1 MVSPL
6 SARLLG
12 LQSVDGSLAAQ
23 LKQQIPLPPGAAS
36 SQSSSSSISDEG
48 NCKNDYSTGDV
59 ESRHGRSFA
68 PDQKPTSTFTF
79 VSPAALVQVQP
90 ATAASHP
97 QPSVSGT
104 IATTTKKT
112 SADTN
117 ASTSAPLTG
126 KLVPP
131 PSSSINETSSI
142 RRHIMKSYRPIKPR
156 QPRTRPSGY
165 TADQESNASSSIHS
179 GAGLF
184 VLGDGGMPT
193 FGMDTSSVNPTKDR
207 RASQIA
213 EHARK
218 RKVEEL
224 NYSALTVKEDLELA
238 GKSYEYATQLRS
250 RALPAGSVDM
260 SKVRLVTSGTYD
272 EMQQRKAQQP
282 ARVVSRRSTSITS
295 LGGEGDDTHRDTI
308 DAARSSKNVYD
319 ALIAD
324 TRQHYNICP
333 KKQRRSFT
341 NNGTSGSS
349 SGKPSALTLNEGNSA
364 SELASR
370 LASVA
375 ASGHQRPQPERTI
388 EMRSGHSTA
397 TPSTSSDTESDASLG
412 ALEIAP
418 RLEEGLM
425 SDVTDDYAALSPPPP
440 TVDKSAN
447 IITTTI
453 ESALSY
459 SQKAR

>member
-12 LQSVDGSLAAQ
+12 LQSVDGSIAAQ
-23 LKQQIPLPPGAAS
+23 LQQHIPPPPGTS
-36 SQSSSSSISDEG
+36 SAQSSSSSSISDEG
-48 NCKNDYSTGDV
+48 NTDNSAGAV
-59 ESRHGRSFA
+59 NNINGEQFA
-68 PDQKPTSTFTF
+68 PDQFPT
-79 VSPAALVQVQP
+79 L
-90 ATAASHP
+90 
-97 QPSVSGT
+97 
-104 IATTTKKT
+104 
-112 SADTN
+112 
-117 ASTSAPLTG
+117 
-126 KLVPP
+126 
-131 PSSSINETSSI
+131 
-142 RRHIMKSYRPIKPR
+142 HIMKSHRPIKPR
-156 QPRTRPSGY
+156 VRPSGY
-165 TADQESNASSSIHS
+165 TADQESNGSSSIHS

-184 VLGDGGMPT
+184 VLGDAGVPNFT
-193 FGMDTSSVNPTKDR
+193 MDTSSVNPTKDR

-213 EHARK
+213 EHSRK

-224 NYSALTVKEDLELA
+224 NYSAVTVKEDLKLA
-238 GKSYEYATQLRS
+238 GKSYEHATQLRS
-250 RALPAGSVDM
+250 RALPVGSVDL

-272 EMQQRKAQQP
+272 EMQQCKAQQP
-282 ARVVSRRSTSITS
+282 SRMVSRRSTSITS
-295 LGGEGDDTHRDTI
+295 LNEEGDDMHRDSI

-333 KKQRRSFT
+333 KKQRRSSFT

-349 SGKPSALTLNEGNSA
+349 SDKPSALTLTEGNSA
-364 SELASR
+364 SQLAAR

-375 ASGHQRPQPERTI
+375 ASGHQRPQPERAI
-388 EMRSGHSTA
+388 DMQSGHSTA
-397 TPSTSSDTESDASLG
+397 TPSTSSDTESEASLG

-440 TVDKSAN
+440 TVDISAN

-453 ESALSY
+453 ECALSY
-459 SQKAR
+459 SQEAR

>member
-23 LKQQIPLPPGAAS
+23 LQQHIPPPPGTS
-36 SQSSSSSISDEG
+36 SAQSSSSSSISDEG
-48 NCKNDYSTGDV
+48 NNDNSAGV
-59 ESRHGRSFA
+59 VNNINGGPFA
-68 PDQKPTSTFTF
+68 PDQFPT
-79 VSPAALVQVQP
+79 L
-90 ATAASHP
+90 
-97 QPSVSGT
+97 
-104 IATTTKKT
+104 
-112 SADTN
+112 
-117 ASTSAPLTG
+117 
-126 KLVPP
+126 
-131 PSSSINETSSI
+131 
-142 RRHIMKSYRPIKPR
+142 HIMKSHRPIKQR
-156 QPRTRPSGY
+156 VRPSGY
-165 TADQESNASSSIHS
+165 TADQESNGSSSIHS

-184 VLGDGGMPT
+184 VLGDAGVPNFT
-193 FGMDTSSVNPTKDR
+193 MDTSSVNPTKDR

-213 EHARK
+213 EHSRK

-224 NYSALTVKEDLELA
+224 NYSAVTVKEDLKLA
-238 GKSYEYATQLRS
+238 GKSYEHATQLRS
-250 RALPAGSVDM
+250 RALPVGSVDL

-272 EMQQRKAQQP
+272 EMQCKSQQP
-282 ARVVSRRSTSITS
+282 VHVVSRRSTSITS
-295 LGGEGDDTHRDTI
+295 LGGESDDMHRDSI

-333 KKQRRSFT
+333 KKQRRSSFT

-349 SGKPSALTLNEGNSA
+349 SDKPSALTLTEGNSA
-364 SELASR
+364 SQLAAR

-375 ASGHQRPQPERTI
+375 ASGHQRPQPERAI
-388 EMRSGHSTA
+388 DMQSGHSTA
-397 TPSTSSDTESDASLG
+397 TPSTSSDTESEASLG

-440 TVDKSAN
+440 TVDISAN

>member
-23 LKQQIPLPPGAAS
+23 LHQQIPPPPGVAS
-36 SQSSSSSISDEG
+36 AQSSSSNSVSDEG
-48 NCKNDYSTGDV
+48 NNNNSNSIDGDNNGGSNV
-59 ESRHGRSFA
+59 
-68 PDQKPTSTFTF
+68 PDPMPAFQF
-79 VSPAALVQVQP
+79 V
-90 ATAASHP
+90 TTTASH
-97 QPSVSGT
+97 SLVSRT
-104 IATTTKKT
+104 TATNTKTESAKT
-112 SADTN
+112 N
-117 ASTSAPLTG
+117 VPTSAPSTG
-126 KLVPP
+126 KLAPP
-131 PSSSINETSSI
+131 PSSSINEASSI
-142 RRHIMKSYRPIKPR
+142 RRHIMKSYRPIKPC
-156 QPRTRPSGY
+156 QPRVRPSGY

-184 VLGDGGMPT
+184 VLGDGAGMAA
-193 FGMDTSSVNPTKDR
+193 FAMDTSSDNPTKDR

-213 EHARK
+213 EHSRK
-218 RKVEEL
+218 RKMEEL
-224 NYSALTVKEDLELA
+224 NYSAITVKEDLELA

-250 RALPAGSVDM
+250 RALPVCSVDM
-260 SKVRLVTSGTYD
+260 SRVRLVTAGTYD
-272 EMQQRKAQQP
+272 GMQQQQKQGH

-295 LGGEGDDTHRDTI
+295 LGGEGDDAHRDTI

-341 NNGTSGSS
+341 NNGPSGSS
-349 SGKPSALTLNEGNSA
+349 SDKPSALTLNEGNSA
-364 SELASR
+364 SQLASR

-375 ASGHQRPQPERTI
+375 ASGHQRPQPERGI
-388 EMRSGHSTA
+388 DMRSGHSTA

-440 TVDKSAN
+440 IVDKSAN

>member
-48 NCKNDYSTGDV
+48 NCNNDDSTGVVDK
-59 ESRHGRSFA
+59 HGGSFA
-68 PDQKPTSTFTF
+68 PDQKPTFTF

-104 IATTTKKT
+104 IATNTKKT

-117 ASTSAPLTG
+117 ASTSAPPTG

-131 PSSSINETSSI
+131 PSSSINEASSI

-156 QPRTRPSGY
+156 QPRMRPSGY
-165 TADQESNASSSIHS
+165 MADQESNASSSIHS

-184 VLGDGGMPT
+184 VLGDAVMPAFT
-193 FGMDTSSVNPTKDR
+193 KDATSSVNPTKDR

-213 EHARK
+213 EHSRK

-272 EMQQRKAQQP
+272 EMQQRKTQQP
-282 ARVVSRRSTSITS
+282 ACVVSRRSSSITS

-333 KKQRRSFT
+333 KKHRRSFT

-349 SGKPSALTLNEGNSA
+349 SGKPSALTLSEGNSA
-364 SELASR
+364 SQLASG
-370 LASVA
+370 LAPVS

-388 EMRSGHSTA
+388 DMRSGHSTA

>member
-23 LKQQIPLPPGAAS
+23 LQQHIPPPPGTS
-36 SQSSSSSISDEG
+36 SAQSSSSSSITDEG
-48 NCKNDYSTGDV
+48 NNDNSAGV
-59 ESRHGRSFA
+59 VNNINGGPFA
-68 PDQKPTSTFTF
+68 PDQFPT
-79 VSPAALVQVQP
+79 L
-90 ATAASHP
+90 
-97 QPSVSGT
+97 
-104 IATTTKKT
+104 
-112 SADTN
+112 
-117 ASTSAPLTG
+117 
-126 KLVPP
+126 
-131 PSSSINETSSI
+131 
-142 RRHIMKSYRPIKPR
+142 HIMKSHRPIKPR
-156 QPRTRPSGY
+156 VRPSGY
-165 TADQESNASSSIHS
+165 TADQESNGSSSIHS

-184 VLGDGGMPT
+184 VLGDAGMPACT
-193 FGMDTSSVNPTKDR
+193 TMDASSVNPTKDR

-213 EHARK
+213 EHSRK

-224 NYSALTVKEDLELA
+224 NYSAVTVKEDLKLA
-238 GKSYEYATQLRS
+238 GKSYEHATQLRS
-250 RALPAGSVDM
+250 RALPVGSVDL

-272 EMQQRKAQQP
+272 EMQQCKAQQP
-282 ARVVSRRSTSITS
+282 SRMVSRRSTSITS
-295 LGGEGDDTHRDTI
+295 LGGESDDMHRDSI
-308 DAARSSKNVYD
+308 DAARSSNNVYD

-333 KKQRRSFT
+333 KKQRRSSFT

-349 SGKPSALTLNEGNSA
+349 SDKPSALTLTEGNSA
-364 SELASR
+364 SQLASR

-375 ASGHQRPQPERTI
+375 ASGHQRPQPERAI
-388 EMRSGHSTA
+388 DMRSGHSTA
-397 TPSTSSDTESDASLG
+397 TPSTSSDTESEASLG

-440 TVDKSAN
+440 TVDISAN

-459 SQKAR
+459 SQRAR